1 MSMAAPLSAFN
12 RFMLA
17 RASGRNLLLLLA
29 IALIS
34 FALMAA
40 VITPAFQE
48 ATDGLRPFDLNR
60 GITSEAMYQ
69 ELPRYTARSRII
81 YLWFALLD
89 YLYPAAAAAFFALLW
104 AWMFNRVPNR
114 GYEWLTRAGI
124 LGIPFIYTLID
135 WLENAGFVFVIF
147 SYPSQYPGIAAI
159 AGTLKGIKPFA
170 ALTVLGLTL
179 VLTVV
184 TLWLAWHRRAGTIKG
199 SGQSTG

>member
-1 MSMAAPLSAFN
+1 MSMATPLSAFN

-17 RASGRNLLLLLA
+17 RASGRNVLMLLA
-29 IALIS
+29 ITLIS

-60 GITSEAMYQ
+60 GITSETMYQ
-69 ELPRYTARSRII
+69 ELPRYTDRSRSLYI
-81 YLWFALLD
+81 WFAVLD
-89 YLYPAAAAAFFALLW
+89 YVYPAAAGAFFALLW
-104 AWMFNRVPNR
+104 AWMFNRAPNR
-114 GYEWLTRAGI
+114 GYERLTKAGV
-124 LGIPFIYTLID
+124 LGIPFIYALID

-179 VLTVV
+179 VFAVITIG
-184 TLWLAWHRRAGTIKG
+184 LAWRQRSASKRND
-199 SGQSTG
+199 SG